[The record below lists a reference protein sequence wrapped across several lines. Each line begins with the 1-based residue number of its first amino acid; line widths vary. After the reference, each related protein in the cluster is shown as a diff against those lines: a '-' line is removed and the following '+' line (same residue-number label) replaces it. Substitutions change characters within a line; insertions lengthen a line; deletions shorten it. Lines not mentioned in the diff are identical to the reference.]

1 MAFLQRNFWIFLVFI
16 LLGAFL
22 GSILGEIL
30 GIVAPE
36 GPLRNIFLKAFKI
49 GIDPAFTLNIRIIT
63 FTIGFTFSINLM
75 SILGMIIGV
84 YLYKQS

>member
-1 MAFLQRNFWIFLVFI
+1 MIESNTGVRYGTLAEKFLDISCIYSFRRL
-16 LLGAFL
+16 L

-49 GIDPAFTLNIRIIT
+49 GIDPAFTLEYKDY
-63 FTIGFTFSINLM
+63 
-75 SILGMIIGV
+75 
-84 YLYKQS
+84 YLYNRFYILN